1 MIKTLSVAI
10 CEVSDM
16 DRAVAFYEGVLDGKV
31 GHKSPYWTDVQLGGI
46 RLGLHPAFGK
56 STAGGGGGW
65 VLCFEVE
72 DLNEF
77 AAAVRAAGVW
87 TSDDYHDTPT
97 GTLMDFKDPDGNLM
111 QAMQVG
117 VKAKDLMPNR

>member
-10 CEVSDM
+10 CEISDM
-16 DRAVAFYEGVLDGKV
+16 DRAVAFYEGTLGGVV

-46 RLGLHPAFGK
+46 RLGLHPSMGK
-56 STAGGGGGW
+56 TETSGSGW
-65 VLCFEVE
+65 ILCFEVE
-72 DLNEF
+72 DLNAF
-77 AAAVRAAGVW
+77 AKKVRHSGVW
-87 TSDDYHDTPT
+87 TSDSYHDTPT

-117 VKAKDLMPNR
+117 VKAKELSG